1 MQITMN
7 IDATSGLI
15 KFAAKGKPFN
25 YEKLFINTVADYI
38 YEYKSAPYEKLTD
51 KDKSVS
57 LARIIKKMEVN
68 GVPVQEFFRADIDAW
83 NEKGD
88 SFQTVLNLVN
98 LMAQDIFAPFDP
110 NMRTEQGFKR
120 VDRLYA
126 INNDGALDYF
136 EYQDADAKGL
146 FAKKRKEPSRM
157 HMYFVDLKER
167 CQRGLLPKKK

>member
-1 MQITMN
+1 MN

-38 YEYKSAPYEKLTD
+38 FEYKNASYEKLTD

-68 GVPVQEFFRADIDAW
+68 RIPVQEFFREDIDEW
-83 NEKGD
+83 NKKGD

-98 LMAQDIFAPFDP
+98 LMAEDIFAPFDP
-110 NMRTEQGFKR
+110 NKRTDAGFKK

-126 INNDGALDYF
+126 VNNDGKMDYF
-136 EYQDADAKGL
+136 MYQDAEPKGL

-157 HMYFVDLKER
+157 HLYFADLKER
-167 CQRGLLPKKK
+167 CEMGLLPRTKNG